1 MVYDHTNRVVY
12 YRSYKNQSLQRVRLV
27 DDLKLDEVGG
37 GEKYLNVAEEDV
49 EWFVDVSRHF
59 KRIP

>member
-37 GEKYLNVAEEDV
+37 GEKYLNVAEEEIGRAHV
-49 EWFVDVSRHF
+49 
-59 KRIP
+59 